1 MSFLQLMVNTHTDAV
16 MILGEP
22 FAKAEPFNFGT
33 QDTSRRI
40 MDLIPVMLRHR
51 LTPPPEE
58 AYSLH
63 RKMSGAFLL
72 CAKLGAVI
80 ECKSLFDEVW
90 KKYTFG

>member
-1 MSFLQLMVNTHTDAV
+1 MIKTHTDAV

-22 FAKAEPFNFGT
+22 FSLTQAFDFGN

-40 MDLIPVMLRHR
+40 MDLIPIMLRQR

-63 RKMSGAFLL
+63 RKMSGSFLL
-72 CAKLGAVI
+72 CAKLGARI
-80 ECKSLFDEVW
+80 ECKSLFDKIWQNYV
-90 KKYTFG
+90 FG